1 MLVYFLIPN
10 KLNNNIDKNIN
21 HYEYLHIYHFTLHT
35 YKNYHKYI
43 VLIKKI
49 KFKIKSQNL

>member
-49 KFKIKSQNL
+49 KFQIKSQNL